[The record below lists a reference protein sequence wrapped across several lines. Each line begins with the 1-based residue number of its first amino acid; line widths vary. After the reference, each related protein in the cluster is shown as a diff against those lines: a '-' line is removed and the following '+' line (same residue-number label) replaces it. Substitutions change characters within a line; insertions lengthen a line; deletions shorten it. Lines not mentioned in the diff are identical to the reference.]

1 MAIVATKLNKGQCIR
16 YDGDI
21 GVVLGIEH
29 RTPGKGNA
37 LIAATI
43 RSFNSG
49 NKKTIPFW
57 KSNFLAVNLLIF
69 LALLT
74 PGVARA
80 QATSPLDLVQRIEAG
95 EQAWFGAM
103 ATEPPLISLGAPRDL
118 SSGDVD
124 LTSVLRDRLR
134 LLNRKVFSNRQWRK
148 HWVDQ
153 GRAANKMESLYGE
166 LAKTIAEENA
176 RQVVT
181 AKQACARDWT
191 ALAEAKASNQ
201 DIFLTSFEMEHD
213 SVEERLEGTQVSV
226 AGPDRD
232 APPTA
237 QAVGA
242 TPFEERAVHIARLQ
256 SRQTLQSERRALAVL
271 ELGLLKQHLKS
282 SATVQPALKRDV
294 ELAREEHRIAK
305 AQLLSP
311 DPDWS
316 ARWLSRATSAAAKA
330 DKLKEESD
338 LSRVRRDSLEFDID
352 LAESQIAYRDQ
363 RLSEIDKETQEAE
376 ALGGWL
382 NALLI
387 TARQQAPRMIGLLF
401 MILLGG
407 WLAIRIVG
415 LAARTMVKLVADDD
429 PDHVSAAEQRANTI
443 AAVLK
448 GIGKIIVYGVG
459 VLLVCDVVGVN
470 TGPILGSVAILGLAL
485 SFGSQNLVRDF
496 VNGFFVLVENQ
507 YAVGDWV
514 KIGDHEGDVE
524 QINIRSTRLRSSTG
538 VLQIIPNGTITTVEN
553 MTRDWSKFRCHVGVS
568 YDTDIDLVERICN
581 EVGAEMYAD
590 PDLKDSLAE
599 APTFGGVTQLA
610 DSAVVVRSQ
619 AKTKPGA
626 QWGLEREMNRRLKK
640 AFEEAGI
647 EIPFP
652 QQVVWHRNISETE
665 SPTR

>member
-316 ARWLSRATSAAAKA
+316 ARWLS
-330 DKLKEESD
+330 
-338 LSRVRRDSLEFDID
+338 
-352 LAESQIAYRDQ
+352 
-363 RLSEIDKETQEAE
+363 
-376 ALGGWL
+376 
-382 NALLI
+382 LI
-387 TARQQAPRMIGLLF
+387 HI
-401 MILLGG
+401 
-407 WLAIRIVG
+407 
-415 LAARTMVKLVADDD
+415 
-429 PDHVSAAEQRANTI
+429 
-443 AAVLK
+443 
-448 GIGKIIVYGVG
+448 
-459 VLLVCDVVGVN
+459 
-470 TGPILGSVAILGLAL
+470 
-485 SFGSQNLVRDF
+485 
-496 VNGFFVLVENQ
+496 
-507 YAVGDWV
+507 
-514 KIGDHEGDVE
+514 
-524 QINIRSTRLRSSTG
+524 
-538 VLQIIPNGTITTVEN
+538 
-553 MTRDWSKFRCHVGVS
+553 
-568 YDTDIDLVERICN
+568 
-581 EVGAEMYAD
+581 
-590 PDLKDSLAE
+590 
-599 APTFGGVTQLA
+599 
-610 DSAVVVRSQ
+610 
-619 AKTKPGA
+619 
-626 QWGLEREMNRRLKK
+626 
-640 AFEEAGI
+640 
-647 EIPFP
+647 
-652 QQVVWHRNISETE
+652 
-665 SPTR
+665 